1 MLNNDD
7 AIVTDITA
15 ELDGIQP
22 TEAPPVQEFSENAD
36 HFDQEEPA
44 DESPIDAE
52 PVPQMTPAQYKS
64 FAKNIISMADN
75 TLVGIVDSKLYFKKY
90 CGDIPAAALVEC
102 ERIYNLITLYNEGK
116 KDQRPAI
123 DTDIEAYYSQY
134 AAYQKKISSLHLSP
148 EEIKAT
154 ADPLA
159 MVLKQKLPE
168 MSPMTSLVFALS
180 MSFGSRALTVFAD
193 TRI

>member
-22 TEAPPVQEFSENAD
+22 TEAPPVQEFSENSE

-44 DESPIDAE
+44 DESPADAE
-52 PVPQMTPAQYKS
+52 PVPQMSSAEYKA

-75 TLVGIVDSKLYFKKY
+75 TLVGIVDSKIYFKKY
-90 CGDIPAAALVEC
+90 CSDIPAAALVEC
-102 ERIYNLITLYNEGK
+102 ERLYNLNKLYQAGK
-116 KDQRPAI
+116 KDQSPAI
-123 DTDIEAYYSQY
+123 STEIEAFYSQY
-134 AAYQKKISSLHLSP
+134 AAYQKKVDALHLSAD
-148 EEIKAT
+148 EIKST

-180 MSFGSRALTVFAD
+180 MTFGSRALTVFAD